1 MKFTTTYS
9 SNVIRRKRERGAAL
23 FVVVMVITLLTAVG
37 IFAARSTSLVDAATG
52 YGSQAAQTLALA
64 DHGAKLVA
72 SEMGQGRAPRVFQ
85 LMDLRNQYCPS
96 YGTSLATPQ
105 PCYVFD
111 YSQLE
116 LRVVQN
122 SGFNVID
129 FQTANPGSLGTP
141 MADPNVPSGI
151 DGVLLV
157 ELYDPFEISN
167 IKGESASKPSGREVT
182 INSIAQVRPFSATSQ
197 PSQNNSLWCSSDP
210 ASTSASL
217 LRVTTQIVVP
227 TL

>member
-1 MKFTTTYS
+1 M
-9 SNVIRRKRERGAAL
+9 RHKRERGAAL

-52 YGSQAAQTLALA
+52 YGRQAAQTLALA

-72 SEMGQGRAPRVFQ
+72 SELGQGRAPRVFQ
-85 LMDLRNQYCPS
+85 IMDLRNQYCPS
-96 YGTSLATPQ
+96 YGSSLTTPQ
-105 PCYVFD
+105 PCYVYD

-116 LRVVQN
+116 LRVMQN
-122 SGFNVID
+122 AGFNVLD
-129 FQTANPGSLGTP
+129 FQSANPGSLGTP
-141 MADPNVPSGI
+141 IIDSSGI

-182 INSIAQVRPFSATSQ
+182 INSIAQVRPFSATTQ
-197 PSQNNSLWCSSDP
+197 PSQNNSLWCSNDP

-217 LRVTTQIVVP
+217 LRVRTQIIVP